1 MTREKAKNFILKF
14 CKYLSILLINL
25 VLIELFCF
33 WHTAFLYLNSKE
45 DFIEKTLP
53 EKLKELITFKY
64 PTISYSD
71 YETFYY
77 NEVKSKLRKPTGLN
91 YNSAPYLL
99 LGCSFAYGFGLK
111 DDETFQ
117 TKLSEIT
124 KHPVYN
130 YGFEWYFGL
139 ANMLWLSRSDKFYE
153 EMPKPQNVI
162 YVLMSDHLRRMNN
175 SIGDEIYPF
184 PFLHYSLRNG
194 KLEPDKYYFYRNFQ
208 IYRKY
213 NCYKSLAVSLDK
225 SLKLMNEFFVETKE
239 EFDKHW
245 KDYKFIILVY
255 EQNKDDKKLF
265 AQNDWK
271 YLQDKGFVVI
281 STSDLIG
288 RVMDEENDIIPD
300 DGHPSA
306 VAWKA
311 LTPAF
316 VRKILN

>member
-45 DFIEKTLP
+45 DFYEKTFL
-53 EKLKELITFKY
+53 EKVKSIVTYEY
-64 PTISYSD
+64 PTVSYKNFES
-71 YETFYY
+71 FY
-77 NEVKSKLRKPTGLN
+77 NSEVKKRLRKPVGLN
-91 YNSAPYLL
+91 YNSAPELL
-99 LGCSFAYGFGLK
+99 LGCSFAYGFGL
-111 DDETFQ
+111 DDGETFGAN
-117 TKLSEIT
+117 LSKIS

-139 ANMLWLSRSDKFYE
+139 ANMLWLSRQENFYKE
-153 EMPKPQNVI
+153 VPNPENVI
-162 YVLMSDHLRRMNN
+162 YVLMSDHLRRMN
-175 SIGDEIYPF
+175 IKTGDEVYPF
-184 PFLHYSLRNG
+184 PFLHYSLKNG
-194 KLEPDKYYFYRNFQ
+194 KLELDKRNFWQNSQ

-213 NCYKSLAVSLDK
+213 DCYQALISPNNKSLS
-225 SLKLMNEFFVETKE
+225 LMNEFFIETKQ

-245 KDYKFIILVY
+245 KNYKFIILVY
-255 EQNKDDKKLF
+255 EQNEDDKKLF

-271 YLQDKGFVVI
+271 YLQNNGFVVI
-281 STSDLIG
+281 SISDLIG
-288 RVMDEENDIIPD
+288 RVMDEETDIIPD

-306 VAWKA
+306 AAWKA